1 MDAAKGRGKKP
12 MRKSERRKTA
22 AARLQATTQPAE
34 AQWRTTQETLIMAQI
49 SRTKLHHATKAG
61 TFPRPIKI
69 GKKCVWIEDEI
80 KQWMKR

>member
-1 MDAAKGRGKKP
+1 

-22 AARLQATTQPAE
+22 AARQETTQAAA

-49 SRTKLHHATKAG
+49 SRTKLHKATKAG
-61 TFPRPIKI
+61 TFPKPIKI

>member
-1 MDAAKGRGKKP
+1 

-22 AARLQATTQPAE
+22 AARQETTQAAA
-34 AQWRTTQETLIMAQI
+34 AQWRTTQETLIMTQI
-49 SRTKLHHATKAG
+49 SRTTLHKATKAG
-61 TFPRPIKI
+61 TFPKPIKI

>member
-1 MDAAKGRGKKP
+1 

-22 AARLQATTQPAE
+22 AARQETTQAAA

-49 SRTKLHHATKAG
+49 SRTALHKKTKAG
-61 TFPRPIKI
+61 TFPKPIKI

-80 KQWMKR
+80 KEWMKR

>member
-1 MDAAKGRGKKP
+1 

-22 AARLQATTQPAE
+22 AARQETTQAAA
-34 AQWRTTQETLIMAQI
+34 AQWRTTQETLVMAQI
-49 SRTKLHHATKAG
+49 SRTTLHKAVKAG
-61 TFPRPIKI
+61 TFPKPIKI

>member
-1 MDAAKGRGKKP
+1 

-22 AARLQATTQPAE
+22 AARQQATTQPAA

>member
-1 MDAAKGRGKKP
+1 

-22 AARLQATTQPAE
+22 AARQETTQAAA

-49 SRTKLHHATKAG
+49 SRTTLHKATKAG
-61 TFPRPIKI
+61 KFPRPIKI

-80 KQWMKR
+80 KEWMKR

>member
-1 MDAAKGRGKKP
+1 

-22 AARLQATTQPAE
+22 AARQETTQAAT

-49 SRTKLHHATKAG
+49 SRTTLHKATKAG
-61 TFPRPIKI
+61 TFPKPIKI

-80 KQWMKR
+80 KEWMKR

>member
-1 MDAAKGRGKKP
+1 

-22 AARLQATTQPAE
+22 AARQETTQAAA

-49 SRTKLHHATKAG
+49 SRTKLHKATKAG
-61 TFPRPIKI
+61 TFPKPIKI

-80 KQWMKR
+80 KKWMGR

>member
-1 MDAAKGRGKKP
+1 

-22 AARLQATTQPAE
+22 TARQATTQPAAAQP

-49 SRTKLHHATKAG
+49 SRTKLHKATKAG

-69 GKKCVWIEDEI
+69 GKKCVWIDSEI
-80 KQWMKR
+80 KKWMGR